1 MVVIVVEFCTLIKLF
16 IVLKLLFL
24 IVCRFPP
31 KFCKFLI
38 VFLELC
44 ITVCY
49 SKLLE
54 QSAAGMNVIGSFEV
68 SSLPVGLLCI
78 HNTNSG

>member
-24 IVCRFPP
+24 IVCCFRN
-31 KFCKFLI
+31 FCKFLI
-38 VFLELC
+38 VFSELC

-68 SSLPVGLLCI
+68 RLLPVDYL
-78 HNTNSG
+78 HS